1 MPIEEIIELFD
12 SGAGSLSRSDDGT
25 FSREVTLKWL
35 LKDIPGY
42 LDAELKLRNHAPDYY
57 RGHFRQRLD
66 CQPLG
71 NGWWLGSASYASPA
85 INSQG
90 DEDNPGEPQL
100 FPATVAFDTSGGT
113 EHITQAYLPFDGADL
128 FGFHGEY
135 RYAKAGQT
143 APDYKGAINVSGDS
157 VNGVDVV
164 VPTFNFTETWTI
176 PTVFLTNTYVS
187 ALYQLTGKTNDAQ
200 FRVFQAGECLFLGAR
215 CEATRGDF
223 KTSITFSFS
232 ARPNATNQKIGDVT
246 VSSKKGWQYLW
257 VEYESSVD
265 NANLIKRPKYVYVD
279 DIYGEEDFGRLRI
292 GTLFPALY
300 TPATTGPD
308 VPNRG

>member
-1 MPIEEIIELFD
+1 MPIDDIIELFD

-35 LKDIPGY
+35 LKDLPGY
-42 LDAELKLRNHAPDYY
+42 LDAETKLRNHAPDYY

-113 EHITQAYLPFDGADL
+113 EHITQAYLAFDGSAA

-135 RYAKAGQT
+135 RYAKQGQT

-157 VNGVDVV
+157 VNGVDVT
-164 VPTFNFTETWTI
+164 VPSFNFTETWTI
-176 PTVFLTNTYVS
+176 PTAFLTDTYVS

-200 FRVFQAGECLFLGAR
+200 FRVFLPGECLFLGAR

-232 ARPNATNQKIGDVT
+232 ARPNVTNQKIGDIT

-257 VEYESSVD
+257 IEYESSVD

-279 DIYGEEDFGRLRI
+279 DIYGEEDFSRLKI
-292 GTLFPALY
+292 GTVFPALY
-300 TPATTGPD
+300 TPSLTGPD
-308 VPNRG
+308 VPDRG

>member
-1 MPIEEIIELFD
+1 MPINDIIELFD

-35 LKDIPGY
+35 LKDLSGY
-42 LDAELKLRNHAPDYY
+42 LDAETKLRNHAPDYY

-85 INSQG
+85 VNSQG
-90 DEDNPGEPQL
+90 DEDNQQSPNL
-100 FPATVAFDTSGGT
+100 FPSTVAFDTSGGT
-113 EHITQAYLPFDGADL
+113 EHITQAYLAFDGSAA

-135 RYAKAGQT
+135 RYAKQGQT

-157 VNGVDVV
+157 VNGLDVV
-164 VPTFNFTETWTI
+164 VPVFNFTETWTV

-187 ALYQLTGKTNDAQ
+187 TLYQLTGKTNEAQ

-232 ARPNATNQKIGDVT
+232 ARPNATNKKIGDIT
-246 VSSKKGWQYLW
+246 VSTKKGWQYLW
-257 VEYESSVD
+257 IEYESSVD

-279 DIYGEEDFGRLRI
+279 DIYGSGDFSLLRI
-292 GTLFPALY
+292 GTNYPSLYAPA
-300 TPATTGPD
+300 ATGPS

>member
-1 MPIEEIIELFD
+1 MPINDIIELFD

-35 LKDIPGY
+35 LKDLAGY
-42 LDAELKLRNHAPDYY
+42 LDAETKLRANAPDYY

-85 INSQG
+85 VNSQG
-90 DEDNPGEPQL
+90 DEDNQQSPNL

-113 EHITQAYLPFDGADL
+113 EHITQAYLPFDGSAA
-128 FGFHGEY
+128 FGFNGEY
-135 RYAKAGQT
+135 RYAKQGQT

-157 VNGVDVV
+157 VNGLDVV
-164 VPTFNFTETWTI
+164 VPAFNFTETWTV

-187 ALYQLTGKTNDAQ
+187 TLYQLTGKTNAAQ

-232 ARPNATNQKIGDVT
+232 ARPNATNQKIGDIT
-246 VSSKKGWQYLW
+246 VSTKKGWQYLW
-257 VEYESSVD
+257 IEYESSVD

-279 DIYGEEDFGRLRI
+279 DIYGSGDFSLLRI
-292 GTLFPALY
+292 GTNFPSLY
-300 TPATTGPD
+300 APAATGPS